1 MQANGS
7 WTRRGAAV
15 FALGVTIALP
25 GLAPAQN
32 PGPTPGPGQCTFTI
46 LPDAG
51 NFTFGKTIHLTGRA
65 GASSQQGSFVLVN
78 VPNPVPPPGGCDYNA
93 LIIAAK
99 LNLVNVANPSLA
111 IGGQNI
117 VVTRMPRS
125 LPTGQ
130 SAEVNVSVELPAGT
144 VAGRYVGAIEIRDDI
159 RGVAI
164 SPTGEI
170 LNRDVILVEVTV
182 VENPGFAL
190 ISSDSAAR
198 LDSLIIRGRA
208 GTRATGVL
216 RIANIG
222 NAPLTNVRVTSSDLR
237 SESAVGLVIPADRI
251 KIQTGEFP
259 AIAVSDTQRVVVTVD
274 IPRGILGGRYRGT
287 LFVQSSGAPP
297 VQLPLIVI
305 VTSSRGILFGNN
317 PVRSSLGDIA
327 QIAFNAD
334 PGTQY
339 RLGIFDMTGIMTYET
354 SGPVFAGIGPPGP
367 GGIGRGADFAVNV
380 SWSLANGRGIPVASG
395 MYLVVVE
402 SIVNGQRTLARDR
415 LMVIR

>member
-1 MQANGS
+1 MQVSGS
-7 WTRRGAAV
+7 WARRGATAAALAAAAV
-15 FALGVTIALP
+15 FPRALI
-25 GLAPAQN
+25 AQN

-65 GASSQQGSFVLVN
+65 GASTQQGSFVIVN
-78 VPNPVPPPGGCDYNA
+78 FASPPPGCDYTA

-99 LNLVNVANPSLA
+99 LNLVNVANPSLV

-117 VVTRMPRS
+117 VVTRFPQS
-125 LPTGQ
+125 LPKGQ
-130 SAEVNVSVELPAGT
+130 SAEVNVSVELPIGT
-144 VAGRYVGAIEIRDDI
+144 VAGRYVGAIEVRDNLI
-159 RGVAI
+159 GVAL

-170 LNRDVILVEVTV
+170 LNRDVIYVEATV
-182 VENPGFAL
+182 VENPAFAL
-190 ISSDSAAR
+190 ISADSAAR
-198 LDSLIIRGRA
+198 LDSLVIRGRA

-216 RIANIG
+216 RVANTG

-287 LFVQSSGAPP
+287 LFIQSAGAPP

-339 RLGIFDMTGIMTYET
+339 RVGIFDMTGIMSYET
-354 SGPVFAGIGPPGP
+354 TGTVFPGLRAPPGVGP
-367 GGIGRGADFAVNV
+367 GADFAVNV